1 MTTAQQAVFARHE
14 AVEHLERL
22 LHTSEN
28 LRNLS
33 LLLEEYE
40 SERHATKEQLSSALA
55 AHMNDLRSGL
65 DGLDR
70 AQDALAAFESRFAS
84 IEALCAECASLVD
97 AKESIRR
104 LGAVHSNVRQTLH
117 SAETVATLPRQA
129 AEAEKILNT
138 SNDSASSLLRAY
150 LSLAELEATVVKV
163 KHALDA
169 FKSQQ
174 ATSTLQVP
182 SLDFYFTQ
190 VHRAMT
196 KVEERVWSTVRSF
209 RTVAERN
216 PAMLVAALQVIE
228 IQEGVDRELLAAG
241 QGGSKLRK
249 GWRARCMQQLAASLQ
264 ESFAPLLQ
272 RCSKIMAE
280 DADVEQLLRE
290 VLNEANSLILE
301 LKKTRN
307 VVVPCFPPHYAV
319 LLVICSECNL
329 HVGSMLDLVGL
340 SANRLSN
347 GDILLCMRWVE
358 EYNKTMKLINSSS
371 NSKVLLNSDSTNN
384 CTTNG
389 TNNFSGVAMLL
400 EKYSSRVAE
409 ILGSWLSNIVEQD
422 FKGEPAI
429 SQAGKLWTPGPVD
442 LFRILDEQLG
452 VAATAGGVLIRRVAA
467 EAARMLRSFQQLTRG
482 KVAASEHPLEI
493 LCAVAN
499 NSQRCHSLGLEFV
512 ARVKDLL
519 ETCGGGGG
527 GPPGGE
533 AGGIHSV
540 SPASQQGTPGSH
552 TTATTLSNTIDD
564 SEAEADL
571 KDACSSFLDIGD
583 VALSSCVETVFGDPG
598 FADLFGRVGF
608 SDGWLSG
615 TVTDSVLATLDDFMH
630 DFETWLQPQLYRK
643 LVDLLLGE
651 TTAHFVAAVTM
662 QLRSV
667 QERELK
673 ALRRDVA
680 KIKSFFGG
688 LVSSDRAALECQ
700 PLMDTI
706 DFLASDSVESF
717 TLSYST
723 LLETAP
729 GISPVL
735 LSNLLAARVASD
747 EDMTKADAKEVM
759 EACRQVFAGKKQ
771 PSSGSSAG
779 GAPVAKR
786 KATTGSRA
794 LPGSRDA
801 AFMAALNAARRRPDT
816 AM

>member
-1 MTTAQQAVFARHE
+1 
-14 AVEHLERL
+14 
-22 LHTSEN
+22 
-28 LRNLS
+28 
-33 LLLEEYE
+33 
-40 SERHATKEQLSSALA
+40 
-55 AHMNDLRSGL
+55 MNDLHSGL

-97 AKESIRR
+97 AKDSIRR

-129 AEAEKILNT
+129 AEAESLLET

-150 LSLAELEATVVKV
+150 LTLAELEATVVKV

-174 ATSTLQVP
+174 VTATLQVP
-182 SLDFYFTQ
+182 SLEFYFAQ
-190 VHRAMT
+190 VHRAMA
-196 KVEERVWSTVRSF
+196 KVEERVWSTIRSF
-209 RTVAERN
+209 QTVAQRN
-216 PAMLVAALQVIE
+216 PSMLVAALQVIE

-249 GWRARCMQQLAASLQ
+249 GWRTRCMQQLSASLQ

-280 DADVEQLLRE
+280 DAAVEDLLKK
-290 VLNEANSLILE
+290 VLDEANSLIYE
-301 LKKTRN
+301 LKKTRD

-319 LLVICSECNL
+319 LFVICNECNT

-347 GDILLCMRWVE
+347 GDILLCMKWVE
-358 EYNKTMKLINSSS
+358 AYNKTMNLIYNSS
-371 NSKVLLNSDSTNN
+371 
-384 CTTNG
+384 TTNSS
-389 TNNFSGVAMLL
+389 TILPNSISTSTFSGVSLLL
-400 EKYSSRVAE
+400 EKYISRVAATLE
-409 ILGSWLSNIVEQD
+409 SWLSNIVEQD
-422 FKGEPAI
+422 FSGEPAI
-429 SQAGKLWTPGPVD
+429 SQDGKLWTPGPVD

-452 VAATAGGVLIRRVAA
+452 VAASAGGVLVKRVAA

-482 KVAASEHPLEI
+482 KVAEKEHPIEI

-499 NSQRCHSLGLEFV
+499 NSQRCRSLGLEFV
-512 ARVKDLL
+512 TRLTDLL
-519 ETCGGGGG
+519 MSNSSSGGGGG
-527 GPPGGE
+527 DGSNK
-533 AGGIHSV
+533 IRT
-540 SPASQQGTPGSH
+540 SPSSQQQQGEKTPGS
-552 TTATTLSNTIDD
+552 TTTTTSIT
-564 SEAEADL
+564 SVAEADL
-571 KDACSSFLDIGD
+571 QNACSSFLDIGD

-598 FADLFGRVGF
+598 FADLFGRVGY

-615 TVTDSVLATLDDFMH
+615 TVTGSVLATLDDFMH
-630 DFETWLQPQLYRK
+630 DFETWLQPQLYRR
-643 LVDLLLGE
+643 LVDLLLKE
-651 TTAHFVAAVTM
+651 TTAHFIAAITM

-667 QERELK
+667 AEPELK

-688 LVSSDRAALECQ
+688 LISTDRAAVECQ
-700 PLMDTI
+700 PLLDII

-735 LSNLLAARVASD
+735 LSNLLTARVASD

-759 EACRQVFAGKKQ
+759 EACRLVFAGKKQ
-771 PSSGSSAG
+771 PNSGGGAG
-779 GAPVAKR
+779 GGSIGSHSAPVVKR
-786 KATTGSRA
+786 KATAGNRA

-816 AM
+816 PT

>member
-1 MTTAQQAVFARHE
+1 MFARRE

-22 LHTSEN
+22 LHTSDN
-28 LRNLS
+28 LRNLGI
-33 LLLEEYE
+33 LLEEYE
-40 SERHATKEQLSSALA
+40 ADRHTTKEQLSSALA

-97 AKESIRR
+97 AKDSIRR

-129 AEAEKILNT
+129 AEAEKILTT

-150 LSLAELEATVVKV
+150 LTLAELEATVVKV

-174 ATSTLQVP
+174 ATATLQVP
-182 SLDFYFTQ
+182 SLEFYFEQ
-190 VHRAMT
+190 VHKAMT
-196 KVEERVWSTVRSF
+196 KVEERIWSTVRSF
-209 RTVAERN
+209 KTIAERN
-216 PAMLVAALQVIE
+216 PALLVSALQVIE

-249 GWRARCMQQLAASLQ
+249 GWRTRCMQQLEASLQ

-280 DADVEQLLRE
+280 DAAVEDLLRE
-290 VLNEANSLILE
+290 VLTEANSLVFE
-301 LKKTRN
+301 LKKTRD

-319 LLVICSECNL
+319 LLVICNECNV
-329 HVGSMLDLVGL
+329 HVGSMLDLIGL

-358 EYNKTMKLINSSS
+358 QYHKTMELINSTTTSTS
-371 NSKVLLNSDSTNN
+371 NNKNNNTSTPSF
-384 CTTNG
+384 T
-389 TNNFSGVAMLL
+389 GVSLLL
-400 EKYSSRVAE
+400 EKYISRVAE
-409 ILGSWLSNIVEQD
+409 TLEAWLSNIVEQD

-429 SQAGKLWTPGPVD
+429 SQEGKLWTPGPVD

-452 VAATAGGVLIRRVAA
+452 VAASAGGVLVRRVAG

-482 KVAASEHPLEI
+482 KVSASEHPLEV

-499 NSQRCHSLGLEFV
+499 NSQRCQSLGLEFV
-512 ARVKDLL
+512 TRVKDLVR
-519 ETCGGGGG
+519 EGGGGDF
-527 GPPGGE
+527 P
-533 AGGIHSV
+533 AGGSSV
-540 SPASQQGTPGSH
+540 SPSPSSQQQQQQQETTPGTPKSS
-552 TTATTLSNTIDD
+552 TSSTPM
-564 SEAEADL
+564 SEAESDL
-571 KDACSSFLDIGD
+571 KNACSSFSVIGD
-583 VALSSCVETVFGDPG
+583 VALAACVETVFGDPG
-598 FADLFGRVGF
+598 FADLFGRVGY

-615 TVTDSVLATLDDFMH
+615 TVTGSVLATLDDFMH

-643 LVDLLLGE
+643 LVDLLLAE
-651 TTAHFVAAVTM
+651 TTAHFLAAVTM

-667 QERELK
+667 HEQELK

-688 LVSSDRAALECQ
+688 LVSGERAGVECQ
-700 PLMDTI
+700 PLMDII

-759 EACRQVFAGKKQ
+759 EACRLVYAGKKL
-771 PSSGSSAG
+771 PTSMSGT
-779 GAPVAKR
+779 GASNSVVVVKR
-786 KATTGSRA
+786 KASGAGNRT

-801 AFMAALNAARRRPDT
+801 AFMAALNAARRRHTPDT
-816 AM
+816 LS

>member
-1 MTTAQQAVFARHE
+1 
-14 AVEHLERL
+14 VENLERL
-22 LHTSEN
+22 LHTSDN

-33 LLLEEYE
+33 LYLEECE

-70 AQDALAAFESRFAS
+70 AQDALAAFESRFTS

-97 AKESIRR
+97 AKDSIRR

-129 AEAEKILNT
+129 EEAENTLHT
-138 SNDSASSLLRAY
+138 SNDSASSLLGAY

-182 SLDFYFTQ
+182 SLDFYFAQ
-190 VHRAMT
+190 VHGAMT

-209 RTVAERN
+209 RTVAERT
-216 PAMLVAALQVIE
+216 PAILVAALQIIE
-228 IQEGVDRELLAAG
+228 IQESVDRELLAAG

-249 GWRARCMQQLAASLQ
+249 GWRTRCMQQLAASLQ

-280 DADVEQLLRE
+280 DAAVEELLGQA
-290 VLNEANSLILE
+290 LTEAKSLIFELE
-301 LKKTRN
+301 KTRN
-307 VVVPCFPPHYAV
+307 VVLPCFPPHYAV
-319 LLVICSECNL
+319 YSVICNECNV

-340 SANRLSN
+340 SAERLSN

-358 EYNKTMKLINSSS
+358 EYTKTMKLIHSSNTSNTTKVVSNSSS
-371 NSKVLLNSDSTNN
+371 TNSTNSN
-384 CTTNG
+384 STH
-389 TNNFSGVAMLL
+389 FYGVSLL
-400 EKYSSRVAE
+400 LDKYISRVE
-409 ILGSWLSNIVEQD
+409 KTLESWLLNIVEQD
-422 FKGEPAI
+422 FKGEPSI
-429 SQAGKLWTPGPVD
+429 SQEGKLWTPGPVD
-442 LFRILDEQLG
+442 LFRILDEQLD
-452 VAATAGGVLIRRVAA
+452 VAGTAGGVLLKKVAA

-519 ETCGGGGG
+519 GGSGGGGG
-527 GPPGGE
+527 GGGN
-533 AGGIHSV
+533 SV
-540 SPASQQGTPGSH
+540 SPASQQATPGFTSTS
-552 TTATTLSNTIDD
+552 TTTSTVSNTSDF
-564 SEAEADL
+564 SETEADL
-571 KDACSSFLDIGD
+571 KNACLSFLDIGD
-583 VALSSCVETVFGDPG
+583 VALSPCVETVFGDPG

-615 TVTDSVLATLDDFMH
+615 TVTGSVLATLDDFMH

-643 LVDLLLGE
+643 LIDLLLAE
-651 TTAHFVAAVTM
+651 TMAHFVAAVTM

-688 LVSSDRAALECQ
+688 LVSTDRATVECQ
-700 PLMDTI
+700 PLMDII

-771 PSSGSSAG
+771 PSSQAVGSA
-779 GAPVAKR
+779 APAVKR
-786 KATTGSRA
+786 KAIAGSRA

-801 AFMAALNAARRRPDT
+801 AFMAALNAARRRPHT
-816 AM
+816 SP